1 VTVTSASDD
10 VDGDTSSVQ
19 ALIANPGPDGTISLR
34 EALLAANDTGGT
46 NPITITFASALAGQS
61 IFPVHNMFIQRDGIT
76 LQGLLDN
83 THQPVVTIDASQ
95 FTDSRALLNDD
106 GSSNFAVRFLRFVN
120 IQGSA
125 GFAFIGISPTANH
138 LQIGNIMIQGNVF
151 SNPPGLTRYATG
163 VAAAANLGTGA
174 VVSNVTIADNTF
186 TDFEAMSN
194 GVGAGVGGTNN
205 TLQDTLIVGNTF
217 SDVNV
222 AVELAAGNANN
233 SRILRSRVVGNSFVN
248 CLACALIGNGDG
260 TVGQPPT
267 TGNVIDDTIFDSNR
281 FTDNGG
287 TAISL
292 SGGTTNASGNTI
304 SNTRIVN
311 NLIAGTTF
319 NGGIIVSGGFP
330 GGTYNMIEGV
340 AIVNNTI
347 ANNVGIYY
355 AIGVIPNQGNTHGN
369 TVSGVSVS
377 NTILWGNTPPDFF
390 GVMPSQVQYSIT
402 AQSGYF
408 GINHNINADPLFVNP
423 AANDFHLQSGSPALH
438 AGTSG
443 APRYDLD
450 CQPRGFPPS
459 IGAYEFDGPN
469 ICHW

>member
-1 VTVTSASDD
+1 
-10 VDGDTSSVQ
+10 VQ

-34 EALLAANDTGGT
+34 EALLAANNTGGT
-46 NPITITFASALAGQS
+46 NPITITFASALAGHS

-76 LQGLLDN
+76 LQGVLDN

-125 GFAFIGISPTANH
+125 GYAFIGISPTANH
-138 LQIGNIMIQGNVF
+138 LQIGNITIQGNVF

-163 VAAAANLGTGA
+163 VAAAANFGTGA
-174 VVSNVTIADNTF
+174 VLSNVTIADNTF

-194 GVGAGVGGTNN
+194 GVGAGVGGMNN

-222 AVELAAGNANN
+222 GVEFGVGNANN
-233 SRILRSRVVGNSFVN
+233 SRILRTRVVGNSFVN
-248 CLACALIGNGDG
+248 GLASALMGAGDG
-260 TVGQPPT
+260 TLGQPPT

-281 FTDNGG
+281 FIDNGDK
-287 TAISL
+287 AIFM
-292 SGGTTNASGNTI
+292 GGGSTNASENTI

-311 NLIAGTTF
+311 NLIAGTTSQF
-319 NGGIIVSGGFP
+319 GILVVGGFP

-347 ANNVGIYY
+347 ANNVGVYD
-355 AIGVIPNQGNTHGN
+355 AIGVIPNEGNTYGN

-377 NTILWGNTPPDFF
+377 NTILWGNTPNSDFF
-390 GVMPSQVQYSIT
+390 GVEPSRVQYSIT
-402 AQSGYF
+402 TQSSYF
-408 GINHNINADPLFVNP
+408 GINHNIDADPLFVNP
-423 AANDFHLQSGSPALH
+423 AANDFHLQAGSPALH
-438 AGTSG
+438 AGTSDG
-443 APRYDLD
+443 DPGTDLD
-450 CQPRGFPPS
+450 CQRRDVPPS
-459 IGAYEFDGPN
+459 IGAYQFDGPN